1 MTSVYLASPL
11 AYALPGRIFQRR
23 TLIPAL
29 VANDLD
35 VRDPWH
41 DDDGRLDAALG
52 SHGEHG
58 GRAYAALAASMAAR
72 NAELLRGSDAVLAV
86 LDGAAPDA
94 GVATEVGAASALG
107 IPVVGWRS
115 DIRAGAHVIPAAL
128 RHAIE
133 TSGGSLHATLGDSV
147 GALVALSARLR

>member
-29 VANDLD
+29 IANDFE
-35 VRDPWH
+35 VRDPWR
-41 DDDGRLDAALG
+41 DDDGRLEAALG
-52 SHGEHG
+52 THGDEG

-72 NAELLRGSDAVLAV
+72 NAELLRGADAVLAV
-86 LDGAAPDA
+86 LDGATPDA
-94 GVATEVGAASALG
+94 GVAAEVGAASALG

-133 TSGGSLHATLGDSV
+133 VSGGSIHATLGDAV
-147 GALVALSARLR
+147 TALVTLARTRR